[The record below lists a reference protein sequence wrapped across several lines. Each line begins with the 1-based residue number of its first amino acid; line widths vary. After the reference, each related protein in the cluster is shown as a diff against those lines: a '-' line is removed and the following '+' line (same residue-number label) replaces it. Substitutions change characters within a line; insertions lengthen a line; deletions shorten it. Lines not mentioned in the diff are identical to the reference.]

1 MNFIEFE
8 ETMAKLGLNS
18 LAEIARYLKTT
29 PQAVSNWKSRDQVPN
44 HIIIKVKEFEINL
57 NQGVS
62 VNSPHLSS
70 NFLPVSNYSVHNEEF
85 FSLTDI
91 LLVFSEQLK
100 LILLIP
106 FIAAFLAFTH
116 AQFIKK
122 PQYIS
127 SVRILVPGNQ
137 QGNSNL
143 SGLASQFGVGVASST
158 AVDLS
163 SPTLLPELIKSRTF
177 AERLLNKVFTTQK
190 FGEPLPLI
198 SILTNRNSN
207 DVENIDDETVQ
218 KAMSI
223 LNGKVSFKSEGELS
237 TISVKTFEP
246 IFARD
251 LNKAILEE
259 LQALNRFYKSQNV
272 QEKVSF
278 IESRIAAVNQDLQKS
293 ENMLESFREKNQQIS
308 SPSLQIE
315 LDRLSRDLEV
325 QKSIYLTLKQQLEL
339 AKIEEIQQSSVLQI
353 IDQPQVPIYSTGNN
367 LISSVIMSAF
377 LGLVIAT
384 VLAFIRSFIKNSNSY
399 EQRKLLRVRNYLVSK
414 TKDFFADKR
423 ITGIISLILILGLP
437 YYLGHRSE
445 HPVFFGRYSLKL
457 MIVNT
462 FYLLILALF
471 SLSFFYNLI
480 LKKHK
485 Q

>member
-8 ETMAKLGLNS
+8 KIMTKLGLNS
-18 LAEIARYLKTT
+18 LAEIARYLNTT

-62 VNSPHLSS
+62 VNNPYFSN
-70 NFLPVSNYSVHNEEF
+70 NFLPVSNYNIHNEEF

-106 FIAAFLAFTH
+106 FITAFLAFTH

-177 AERLLNKVFTTQK
+177 AERLFNKVFTTQK

-207 DVENIDDETVQ
+207 NIENIDDETVQ

-246 IFARD
+246 VFARD

-259 LQALNRFYKSQNV
+259 LQALNRYYKSQNV

-293 ENMLESFREKNQQIS
+293 ENALESFREKNQQIS
-308 SPSLQIE
+308 SPSLQME

-325 QKSIYLTLKQQLEL
+325 QKGIYLTLKQQLEL

-367 LISSVIMSAF
+367 LISSVIMSSF

-384 VLAFIRSFIKNSNSY
+384 ILAFIRSFIKNSNSY
-399 EQRKLLRVRNYLVSK
+399 EQRKLLRVRNYLASK

-445 HPVFFGRYSLKL
+445 YPIFFGRYSLKL

-471 SLSFFYNLI
+471 SLSFLYNLI